1 MRIPVR
7 VKCSTCL
14 RIAAG
19 CARHPSPRSSIAVQH
34 LVNFCIIGQQAM
46 MRSLIRATLIAALMS
61 PWGAMALHAQ
71 DAPPTPSDPVWAFE
85 VSDIPVDPA
94 FRFGVLENGMRYI
107 LRENAT
113 PAGTALVRLHIGS
126 GSLDEEDHERGLAH
140 FLGHMA
146 FNGSTNVPDGEM
158 ENGRAS
164 WRAREDKYV

>member
-19 CARHPSPRSSIAVQH
+19 CAHRPSPRSSIAVQH

-46 MRSLIRATLIAALMS
+46 IRSLIRATLIAALMS
-61 PWGAMALHAQ
+61 PWGAAPLQAQ
-71 DAPPTPSDPVWAFE
+71 DAAPPSDPIWAFE

-140 FLGHMA
+140 FLEHMD
-146 FNGSTNVPDGEM
+146 FNGSTTVPDGEM
-158 ENGRAS
+158 VKML
-164 WRAREDKYV
+164 AR